1 MRSQKHHSPNFI
13 IGINITKKSKGG
25 RNQDFCFCLSFS
37 CSVVSNP
44 LATPWT
50 VAHQTSLSMGFLGQE
65 YWSGLSFPSP
75 ENLLDPGIEP
85 ICPVLTGD
93 SLSLGKPRNRD
104 YFGFL
109 NLHLWANASF

>member
-1 MRSQKHHSPNFI
+1 MRSQKLNSRNFI

-44 LATPWT
+44 FVTPWT
-50 VAHQTSLSMGFLGQE
+50 VAHQTSLSMGFPGQG

-85 ICPVLTGD
+85 TCPALAGDYHLGSPETGIT
-93 SLSLGKPRNRD
+93 LG
-104 YFGFL
+104 F
-109 NLHLWANASF
+109 